1 MWLVDWF
8 RVMVVQSAVLCN
20 VPRDVYPVTGVR
32 TKRRHRMTDRQR
44 RQRSACPGGGA
55 SYCAEH
61 VCALVPT
68 KRTFHLVALRAPALC
83 QKGIGTPS
91 HILTFLHRCLQKR
104 FSRFQVSNDDSGTFK
119 GHIPEG
125 ELQISFS
132 RSSGPGGQN
141 VNKVNSKVEIRFH
154 LETASWIPAVGRER
168 LKTQWGHLVN
178 RRGQLVLEC
187 DEQRSQLANTRICLD
202 RLRSLV
208 TEACR
213 PPPPGPDEATQRLH
227 EKRRARASARRVEE
241 KRARSQWRR
250 FKEPSRIL

>member
-1 MWLVDWF
+1 MRAMLLCFDVARRLVSGHGGAIGGALQCRARCLSSDW
-8 RVMVVQSAVLCN
+8 
-20 VPRDVYPVTGVR
+20 R
-32 TKRRHRMTDRQR
+32 TDKTTTPNDRQ
-44 RQRSACPGGGA
+44 
-55 SYCAEH
+55 
-61 VCALVPT
+61 
-68 KRTFHLVALRAPALC
+68 
-83 QKGIGTPS
+83 
-91 HILTFLHRCLQKR
+91 
-104 FSRFQVSNDDSGTFK
+104 VSTDDSGTFK

-241 KRARSQWRR
+241 KRARSQRRR

>member
-1 MWLVDWF
+1 MMFACVDVARRLVSSN
-8 RVMVVQSAVLCN
+8 RAVGALMCRARCLSSDRPTDEPTAN
-20 VPRDVYPVTGVR
+20 
-32 TKRRHRMTDRQR
+32 DRQVNGED
-44 RQRSACPGGGA
+44 S
-55 SYCAEH
+55 
-61 VCALVPT
+61 
-68 KRTFHLVALRAPALC
+68 TF
-83 QKGIGTPS
+83 Q
-91 HILTFLHRCLQKR
+91 
-104 FSRFQVSNDDSGTFK
+104 

-125 ELQISFS
+125 ELEISYS

-154 LETASWIPAVGRER
+154 LETATWIPALGRER

-178 RRGQLVLEC
+178 RRGQLVLNC

-202 RLRSLV
+202 RLRALV

-213 PPPPGPDEATQRLH
+213 PPPSGPDEATQQLH